1 VHDWCETQAFIEEF
15 VRQISTVSASPG
27 FTWGGSGNIKNAY
40 LLNDTVPSNT
50 AGRLSP
56 VNGTINTIF
65 ITCEDPTNGVI
76 EIRRRVGAVYTPIVT
91 QAMGGVRKLT
101 VEIAVPPT
109 VAKNDELTCFVTNA
123 ANIKNP
129 VVGIIIRGTL

>member
-1 VHDWCETQAFIEEF
+1 MHDWCETQAFIEEF

-27 FTWGGSGNIKNAY
+27 FTWGDSGNIKNAY

-65 ITCEDPTNGVI
+65 ITCELPSTAVI

-91 QAMGGVRKLT
+91 QSLGGTRKLT
-101 VEIAVPPT
+101 VNLISPPT
-109 VAKNDELTCFVTNA
+109 VAKNDELTCFVSNF
-123 ANIKNP
+123 ANVKNP